1 MRGTLRAWSTPQ
13 YASAL
18 GKAEPHIG
26 QWLPSAPPF
35 SPWRVAVVH
44 QGRGP
49 SWPLGEAGP
58 QGLVAPAG
66 PQGREGLQGPG
77 PQGLIGERGGAG
89 PPAHLAPSDR
99 KARKARQGT
108 SVGGTQWRT
117 CPPGPQGAAGPPGPP
132 GPERRHEFT
141 PIFRVVTETET
152 LAARGASFWPDLY
165 ARAAQTMERE
175 GQAPQRLACA
185 CVSNRSPAR
194 WRVPLFS
201 QPLTC
206 QSNRNPLRSGT
217 RKSR

>member
-1 MRGTLRAWSTPQ
+1 MAGCSRAP
-13 YASAL
+13 
-18 GKAEPHIG
+18 E
-26 QWLPSAPPF
+26 
-35 SPWRVAVVH
+35 R
-44 QGRGP
+44 RGP

-108 SVGGTQWRT
+108 RVGGTQWRT

-132 GPERRHEFT
+132 GPERRPEST

-152 LAARGASFWPDLY
+152 LAARGASFWPALY
-165 ARAAQTMERE
+165 ARAAQSMQRR
-175 GQAPQRLACA
+175 AIRLASERLTEQKNTA
-185 CVSNRSPAR
+185 IQRAPITGAR
-194 WRVPLFS
+194 
-201 QPLTC
+201 T
-206 QSNRNPLRSGT
+206 G
-217 RKSR
+217 